1 MQKSATEPDRET
13 VGNVEAARA
22 AQARRFQLRPSRR
35 TLSILA
41 IALLGPLVAAIA
53 GGYYYFAS
61 GRYVATDNAYVKAHK
76 IAVSA
81 DVAGRV
87 SEVYVD
93 ADQVVQQGTLLFR
106 LDPQPFRIA
115 LDRAEAQLAA
125 ATQEAQSLRSLYD
138 QKVARL
144 KLAEGDLTFHQQH
157 FDRQDSLTKT
167 GVVSRSGMDLAERG
181 LRNARDQIVI
191 AHQEI
196 AEVQARLGG
205 DPARPPEQQPSV
217 REARA
222 VRDRAAWD
230 LERTEIRA
238 PVAGVV
244 TNFDLQPGTY
254 VTAGSVVFSMV
265 GSENIWVQANFKETD
280 LTNVKIGQRATI
292 HVDMYPGRAFR
303 GSVSSISAATGA
315 EFALL
320 PPQNA
325 TGNWVKVV
333 QRLPVRLRIDAEDA
347 PTLRSGMSVV
357 VSIDTEHRRAVPKWA
372 MSFLGWADVV
382 SAEEA
387 ARPGTKQ

>member
-1 MQKSATEPDRET
+1 MQKSATEPERDAA
-13 VGNVEAARA
+13 GNAEVARA

-35 TLSILA
+35 ALSILA
-41 IALLGPLVAAIA
+41 IALIGPLVAVIA

-125 ATQEAQSLRSLYD
+125 AIQEAQSLRSLYD

-347 PTLRSGMSVV
+347 PTLRAGMSVV

-382 SAEEA
+382 SAEA
-387 ARPGTKQ
+387 ASQSGSKQ